1 MSLYALALY
10 YVIGILFIGSVVVI
24 HELGHF
30 VVAKIIGIEVEAFSL
45 GFGPTIKG
53 WKKGTTEFRISLF
66 PFGGYCTLKGSDDL
80 LRALDEKSN
89 NFVHVENGSL
99 FSSSPFARVL
109 TYLAGP
115 VTNIL
120 LALLLCTVLQ
130 VLPQKTLFFPP
141 VVATVNTYPTL
152 FPEKQT
158 SPAYDAGIR
167 THDIILSMNGKR
179 ITQWTDATQYLQ
191 SQKDGHAEI
200 TVARGEEILSFSVQG
215 EKNEDNSFRFG
226 LTNIYEAK
234 IASLRLF
241 SPERKAGLLSGDT
254 IIEINDAPIHNNL
267 DLLQAFQAIEKAH
280 KANAG
285 TESIT
290 MKIKDAD
297 TGISKTIHYTPSFQE
312 GIIQPHFSLYAPTR
326 TTAGS
331 SFNVGFK
338 QGFDMTKRL
347 FSTTIHSLY
356 LMVTGKTNDVR
367 NVITGPMRA
376 SYMVGNITVMG
387 WENSILSAIRA
398 LCYVLSIVSISLA
411 IANLIPLPLFDGGQI
426 LISFIEGITKRK
438 MSPKLYWKVQLLGL
452 VIIVAIFV
460 FMYSIDVKYIITN
473 GFNTL
478 S

>member
-30 VVAKIIGIEVEAFSL
+30 IVAKIIGIEVEAFSL
-45 GFGPTIKG
+45 GFGPTVKG

-80 LRALDEKSN
+80 LRDLDEKSN

-120 LALLLCTVLQ
+120 LAILLCTVLQ
-130 VLPQKTLFFPP
+130 VLPQKTLSFPA
-141 VVATVNTYPTL
+141 VVATVNAYPTL
-152 FPEKQT
+152 FSEKHT
-158 SPAYDAGIR
+158 SPAFNEGIR
-167 THDIILSMNGKR
+167 TNDTILSINGEK
-179 ITQWTDATQYLQ
+179 ITQWTDATEHLQ
-191 SQKDGHAEI
+191 TLKDGLATI
-200 TVARGEEILSFSVQG
+200 TVARGEETLTFSVQG
-215 EKNEDNSFRFG
+215 EKNEDGSFRFG
-226 LTNIYEAK
+226 LTNIYDAK
-234 IASLRLF
+234 IASSRLF

-267 DLLQAFQAIEKAH
+267 DLLQAFQSIEKAH
-280 KANAG
+280 KANADP
-285 TESIT
+285 ESIT
-290 MKIKDAD
+290 MKIKDTD
-297 TGISKTIHYTPSFQE
+297 TGISKTIHYTPSFQN
-312 GIIQPHFSLYAPTR
+312 GTIQSHFSLYAPTL
-326 TTAGS
+326 TTKGA
-331 SFNVGFK
+331 SFGVGL
-338 QGFDMTKRL
+338 QRGFYMAKRL
-347 FSTTIHSLY
+347 LSTTIYSLY
-356 LMVTGKTNDVR
+356 SMVTGKTNDVR

-387 WENSILSAIRA
+387 WENSFHSAVRA

-411 IANLIPLPLFDGGQI
+411 IANLLPLPLFDGGQI
-426 LISFIEGITKRK
+426 LISLIEGITKRR
-438 MSPKLYWKVQLLGL
+438 MSPKLYWKAQLLGL
-452 VIIVAIFV
+452 IIIVAIFI

-473 GFNTL
+473 GFTIF